1 MKCSSR
7 RNCDVAGACRTGWLT
22 TGLNE
27 VQFPKE
33 LRRRLGS
40 LQQRSG
46 DASMKC
52 SSRRNCDS
60 HVRSVSLGLLAASM
74 KCSSRGNCDTPTAR
88 SDATAPSLNEV
99 QFPKELRRPAQYSP
113 PPRTSEETSR
123 ALHARTPTQPH
134 HSSPNLT
141 ESPLFQRSTAAST
154 ARGSSS
160 TAALASSDK
169 RPLWRDRPGQADIG
183 ESLFIN

>member
-1 MKCSSR
+1 M
-7 RNCDVAGACRTGWLT
+7 AGACRTGWLT

-74 KCSSRGNCDTPTAR
+74 KCSSRRNCDGPLSIAR
-88 SDATAPSLNEV
+88 HHAH
-99 QFPKELRRPAQYSP
+99 LRRLRERSALGLPPSHPDPLTPPHRIPAISTFYRCEHCPGILEHRS
-113 PPRTSEETSR
+113 
-123 ALHARTPTQPH
+123 ARI
-134 HSSPNLT
+134 
-141 ESPLFQRSTAAST
+141 
-154 ARGSSS
+154 
-160 TAALASSDK
+160 K
-169 RPLWRDRPGQADIG
+169 R
-183 ESLFIN
+183 

>member
-74 KCSSRGNCDTPTAR
+74 KCSSRGHCDTPTAR

-113 PPRTSEETSR
+113 PPRPSEEASR
-123 ALHARTPTQPH
+123 ALRTRTSTQPPRPPH
-134 HSSPNLT
+134 PTSQNPRYFNVL
-141 ESPLFQRSTAAST
+141 PLRALPGDPRAPQRSHQAIS
-154 ARGSSS
+154 GPSGVIV
-160 TAALASSDK
+160 LV
-169 RPLWRDRPGQADIG
+169 RPT
-183 ESLFIN
+183 